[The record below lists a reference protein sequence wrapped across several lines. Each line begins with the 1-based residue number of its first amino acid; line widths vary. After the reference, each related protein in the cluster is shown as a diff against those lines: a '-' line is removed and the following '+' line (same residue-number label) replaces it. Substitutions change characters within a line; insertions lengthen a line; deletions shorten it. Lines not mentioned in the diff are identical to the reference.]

1 MFEGKVFCGKFYF
14 QVFMS
19 CWRIQQSIMNIFCS
33 LWTVASFYNFFE
45 KGTSVEVCTSTEV
58 HTSTELIPRPRD
70 EKNLGRGLD
79 KTSVEVSIA
88 RSRVY
93 QALDRATFFCFFPNA
108 LAKKCYPGPRI
119 HPMTISQIDK
129 SSAPLDFRHRD
140 SARVSL

>member
-58 HTSTELIPRPRD
+58 HTSTELIPRSRYLLT
-70 EKNLGRGLD
+70 LGRGPN
-79 KTSVEVSIA
+79 TSTE
-88 RSRVY
+88 
-93 QALDRATFFCFFPNA
+93 
-108 LAKKCYPGPRI
+108 G
-119 HPMTISQIDK
+119 
-129 SSAPLDFRHRD
+129 
-140 SARVSL
+140 